1 MLLKERAPC
10 SHVRRHNCKMDTA
23 GLLLTGGRST
33 RMGTDKANLRLLPHD
48 SSANDVPLLTLAEK
62 TAELLQRE
70 TDIAVEVGPGFTHL
84 HHVSESPAHSG
95 PLAAL
100 VAGAAELRRL
110 GRDVPVL
117 LVATD
122 MPRLTQG
129 MLGWLASYQPGRSVV
144 PLAGGRA
151 QPLCARYQP
160 ADIGVASELVA
171 RGERA
176 MSALIDAV
184 HPVLVPDEVWGKSAG
199 DKSCLDDLDTPDQ
212 LASYVGRVQ

>member
-1 MLLKERAPC
+1 
-10 SHVRRHNCKMDTA
+10 
-23 GLLLTGGRST
+23 
-33 RMGTDKANLRLLPHD
+33 MGTDKANLRLLPND
-48 SSANDVPLLTLAEK
+48 SSATDVPLLTLAEK
-62 TAELLQRE
+62 TAQLLQRE

-84 HHVSESPAHSG
+84 HHVSELPAHSG

-100 VAGAAELRRL
+100 VAGAEELRRL
-110 GRDVPVL
+110 GRALPVL

-160 ADIGVASELVA
+160 ADIAVASELVEH
-171 RGERA
+171 GERA

-184 HPVLVPDEVWGKSAG
+184 QPMLVAEEVWGPFAG
-199 DKSCLDDLDTPDQ
+199 DTSCLDDVDTPDQ
-212 LASYVGRVQ
+212 LGSYMGGVQ